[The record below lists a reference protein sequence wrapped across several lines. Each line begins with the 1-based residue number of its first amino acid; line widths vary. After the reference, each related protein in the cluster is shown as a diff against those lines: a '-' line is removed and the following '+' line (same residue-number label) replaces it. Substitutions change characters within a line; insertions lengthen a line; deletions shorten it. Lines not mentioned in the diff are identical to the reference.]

1 MGKEGGA
8 NPRVPIKI
16 LPFVPNTAPRE
27 RAFIKSTALEEEI
40 DPNRHDDITQGLGL
54 CLYPYG

>member
-54 CLYPYG
+54 CLYPYS